1 MLGMAISLFSVEYPV
16 EAGWV
21 DVLDPL
27 RRLDFYA
34 GEHRQHAA
42 DCLAGVAA

>member
-1 MLGMAISLFSVEYPV
+1 MLGMVHSLFFEGYPV

-21 DVLDPL
+21 DALDSL

>member
-1 MLGMAISLFSVEYPV
+1 MLGMALSLFFQGYPV

-21 DVLDPL
+21 DALVSL

-34 GEHRQHAA
+34 GEHRKHAA

>member
-1 MLGMAISLFSVEYPV
+1 MFGMALSLFSEGYPG

-21 DVLDPL
+21 DALDSL
-27 RRLDFYA
+27 RRLDFYS
-34 GEHRQHAA
+34 GERRQHPA

>member
-1 MLGMAISLFSVEYPV
+1 MLGMVLSLFFWGYQV

-21 DVLDPL
+21 DALDSL
-27 RRLDFYA
+27 RRLDFYF

>member
-1 MLGMAISLFSVEYPV
+1 MFGMVLSLFFQGYPV

-21 DVLDPL
+21 DALDSL
-27 RRLDFYA
+27 RRLDFCA
-34 GEHRQHAA
+34 GEHRQHPA

>member
-1 MLGMAISLFSVEYPV
+1 MLGMVLSLFFQGYPV
-16 EAGWV
+16 EAVW
-21 DVLDPL
+21 LDAMDSL